1 MKNVV
6 FLADI
11 IVQLGMCEDKKNS
24 YVATTNSKRLISEE
38 HLQADLSRSENTFT
52 NMSSIKMGEN
62 LARALWFK

>member
-62 LARALWFK
+62 LARAL